1 MAPIAFV
8 LVIGGALVIGVACHF
23 VGRAREGYEWEI
35 GTVGALYGGLL
46 ANGIFATSVPPAQG
60 YDGLSVIPAVLG
72 GAFLGGLI
80 VFMFRRFG
88 STIQPMHGE
97 PTLAGVGTECCLV
110 KLSYAPV
117 LFEQPVIDGMRKQFG
132 VDATVGRVEV
142 SGDYG
147 WIELQLV
154 GVPAA
159 VHAALRLAEH
169 SGVTVATEMEEYT
182 PALAA

>member
-8 LVIGGALVIGVACHF
+8 LVIGGALVIGVACHL

-46 ANGIFATSVPPAQG
+46 ANGIFATSVPPAQA

-72 GAFLGGLI
+72 GAFLGGLM

-88 STIQPMHGE
+88 STIQPIHGE
-97 PTLAGVGTECCLV
+97 PALAGVGKQCRLV

-117 LFEQPVIDGMRKQFG
+117 LFEQAVIDRMRKQFG
-132 VDATVGRVEV
+132 VDATIGRVEV
-142 SGDYG
+142 SGDHG
-147 WIELQLV
+147 WIELQLD

-159 VHAALRLAEH
+159 VDAALLLAEH
-169 SGVTVATEMEEYT
+169 SGVTIATDMEEYP